1 MFRYQFLLFLPLLIY
16 LILTFVK
23 SKKGRIQT
31 SRLIPFFSCGY
42 GPLYSLVKFQ
52 ISTINA
58 AATMA
63 TASSISIILI
73 LLWKKFSPFVYLY
86 LFGVIITLFVRSII
100 NDLSLYEYA
109 KTLQVFI
116 ILMAG
121 LITGAWFRSCKF
133 PDAFFSRFVILMTI
147 TAGLVILVRYF
158 SVGHVRDAGFSLFL
172 VPVSIYALLGRRKLL
187 IVSGYIGF
195 FYLLT
200 IQSRTT
206 YISILVSL
214 FYMWP
219 YIRERYG
226 LKQLLLPL
234 LVVITIIGSITM
246 QRTFSDNDS
255 FQESVDNSSL
265 TRMNAVLV
273 ETKDFSESILFGK
286 GAFYYYSEWKQMIF
300 DVRESQLSNN
310 DYVAY
315 NHIGVISS
323 LAQVGIIGTTL
334 LILIPLVLI
343 IRHKSIGNNL
353 LERTIIVGG
362 IIFLISFLISGSPI
376 RTDFQDAFWYYFVVG
391 YLLNYHSKKELN
403 KE

>member
-1 MFRYQFLLFLPLLIY
+1 
-16 LILTFVK
+16 
-23 SKKGRIQT
+23 
-31 SRLIPFFSCGY
+31 
-42 GPLYSLVKFQ
+42 
-52 ISTINA
+52 
-58 AATMA
+58 
-63 TASSISIILI
+63 
-73 LLWKKFSPFVYLY
+73 
-86 LFGVIITLFVRSII
+86 
-100 NDLSLYEYA
+100 
-109 KTLQVFI
+109 
-116 ILMAG
+116 
-121 LITGAWFRSCKF
+121 
-133 PDAFFSRFVILMTI
+133 
-147 TAGLVILVRYF
+147 
-158 SVGHVRDAGFSLFL
+158 
-172 VPVSIYALLGRRKLL
+172 
-187 IVSGYIGF
+187 
-195 FYLLT
+195 
-200 IQSRTT
+200 
-206 YISILVSL
+206 
-214 FYMWP
+214 
-219 YIRERYG
+219 
-226 LKQLLLPL
+226 
-234 LVVITIIGSITM
+234 M